1 MLKERTGKFY
11 NSEIKEEY
19 LNSFENIATQKI
31 AMFPLWKARN
41 EEERLGKD
49 LHEMTLKELEGVLRG
64 LRCSSSKAVYNSVN
78 KIEEYLMWCAGKG
91 YRRTN
96 ISPFPQHDREDWGK
110 QFIVSYMNY
119 SFTKEQI
126 DDMLDILVNEV
137 DKALLLLLFEGV
149 RGDQYSEVL
158 NLKEE
163 DIFEEEGQSYLR
175 LTNLD
180 ESQRVIPIS
189 KQLHN
194 LLVFANRQTEYIN
207 KNGESASQDSRHYWS
222 EFAESEFIFKRIRR
236 GRQGGRLNNFFVNR
250 KMGLFKEVFD
260 HPHLKA
266 THIIASGMMHMAHE
280 IHQKNGVFTSDDARR
295 IADQFDTSYTT
306 GVTEHRY
313 RNVTIIRKVVESEE
327 FEKLYGYKLNI
338 NF

>member
-1 MLKERTGKFY
+1 MLKERSGKFY

-19 LNSFENIATQKI
+19 LSTFENEASQKI
-31 AMFPLWKARN
+31 AMFPLWKARI
-41 EEERLGKD
+41 EEERIGKD
-49 LHEMTLKELEGVLRG
+49 LHEMSLKELESVLSG
-64 LRCSSSKAVYNSVN
+64 LRCSTPKAVYNYVN
-78 KIEEYLMWCAGKG
+78 KIEEYLMWCAVKG

-96 ISPFPQHDREDWGK
+96 ISPFPQHDREEWGK
-110 QFIVSYMNY
+110 QFVVSYMNY

-158 NLKEE
+158 NLKVEDIYEEE
-163 DIFEEEGQSYLR
+163 DQSYLR

-180 ESQRVIPIS
+180 KKQREIPIS

-194 LLVFANRQTEYIN
+194 LLVLANRQTEYIN
-207 KNGESASQDSRHYWS
+207 KNGEGASQNSRYYWS

-236 GRQGGRLNNFFVNR
+236 GKQGGSLTNFFVNR
-250 KMGLFKEVFD
+250 KMQLFKEVFN

-266 THIIASGMMHMAHE
+266 THIISSGMMHMAHE
-280 IHQKNGVFTSDDARR
+280 AHQKNGVFTSDDARR
-295 IADQFDTSYTT
+295 IANQFDTSYTT
-306 GVTEHRY
+306 GVTEHKY
-313 RNVTIIRKVVESEE
+313 RNVTVIRKVVESEE